1 MEIGYECIYRRQDQ
15 SPSERVRIVDIQQ
28 GKRSFRAD
36 IEFLDGDK
44 AGVRENIPGNRLRGP
59 WSEAA
64 DYDRLM
70 AHWQALSEYEL
81 TEIEES
87 AIERV
92 FDLLLPS
99 SVATWEW
106 DSVRFAT
113 AVHDAEAL
121 MPITGKPTVA
131 IIADIAWF
139 DLEGVLM
146 LSPEGTVMIAELACR
161 KNPMPILEWI
171 IEEEKIKREQCKRG
185 GKSRIVR
192 RGGDDVTTSP
202 QWEYELYL
210 KYYRP
215 LHELLRQWC
224 GHRAVTLQ
232 ERLGAAESEVHR
244 LDVIVSRLI
253 DVLKKNGDDLFA
265 RVMEE
270 EHETE
275 RITPEKLRPVVER
288 PLHPSEIPV
297 RYVRSQR
304 RWS

>member
-1 MEIGYECIYRRQDQ
+1 MEIGDECIYRSQNQ

-28 GKRSFRAD
+28 GKKSFRAD

-44 AGVRENIPGNRLRGP
+44 AGARENIPGNRLRGL
-59 WSEAA
+59 WSEVAE
-64 DYDRLM
+64 YDRLT
-70 AHWQALSEYEL
+70 AHWQALSEYDL

-87 AIERV
+87 AVERV
-92 FDLLLPS
+92 FDLLVPS

-106 DSVRFAT
+106 NSVRFAT

-121 MPITGKPTVA
+121 MHITGKPTA
-131 IIADIAWF
+131 EIITDIAWF
-139 DLEGVLM
+139 DLNGVLM
-146 LSPEGTVMIAELACR
+146 LSPEGTIMIAELACR
-161 KNPMPILEWI
+161 KNPVPILEWI

-192 RGGDDVTTSP
+192 GGDDVTTSP
-202 QWEYELYL
+202 EWEYELYL

-215 LHELLRQWC
+215 LHEILRQWC

-232 ERLGAAESEVHR
+232 ERLAAAETESHR
-244 LDVIVSRLI
+244 LDVLVSRLI
-253 DVLKKNGDDLFA
+253 DVLKKNGDELFA
-265 RVMEE
+265 KVMEE

-275 RITPEKLRPVVER
+275 RITSEKLRPVVER

-297 RYVRSQR
+297 RYVRVNR

>member
-1 MEIGYECIYRRQDQ
+1 MEIGDECIYRRQDQ
-15 SPSERVRIVDIQQ
+15 SPSERVQLVEIQP
-28 GKRSFRAD
+28 GKKSFRAD

-44 AGVRENIPGNRLRGP
+44 AGTHENVPGNRLRGP
-59 WSEAA
+59 WSEVAE
-64 DYDRLM
+64 YDRLA

-92 FDLLLPS
+92 FDLLVPS

-106 DSVRFAT
+106 NSVRFAT

-121 MPITGKPTVA
+121 LQITGTPTA
-131 IIADIAWF
+131 EIIADIAWF
-139 DLEGVLM
+139 DLDGVLM
-146 LSPEGTVMIAELACR
+146 LSPEGTAMIAELACR
-161 KNPMPILEWI
+161 MNPMTILEWI

-185 GKSRIVR
+185 GNRTISRR
-192 RGGDDVTTSP
+192 ESTSTSP
-202 QWEYELYL
+202 EWEYELYL
-210 KYYRP
+210 KYYKP

-232 ERLGAAESEVHR
+232 ERLAAAEAESHR
-244 LDVIVSRLI
+244 LDVLVSRLI

-265 RVMEE
+265 NVMEK

-304 RWS
+304 RWR

>member
-1 MEIGYECIYRRQDQ
+1 MEIGDECIYRRQEQ
-15 SPSERVRIVDIQQ
+15 SPSERVRLVEIQQ
-28 GKRSFRAD
+28 GKKSFHAD
-36 IEFLDGDK
+36 IEFLDGDR
-44 AGVRENIPGNRLRGP
+44 AGTHENVPGSRLRGL
-59 WSEAA
+59 WSEVAE
-64 DYDRLM
+64 YDRLM
-70 AHWQALSEYEL
+70 AHWQALREYEL
-81 TEIEES
+81 TEFEES
-87 AIERV
+87 AIETV
-92 FDLLLPS
+92 FNLLVPS

-106 DSVRFAT
+106 NSVRFAT

-121 MPITGKPTVA
+121 VHITGKPTA
-131 IIADIAWF
+131 EILADIAWF
-139 DLEGVLM
+139 DLDGVLM

-161 KNPMPILEWI
+161 KNPMPVLEWI

-185 GKSRIVR
+185 GISRRV
-192 RGGDDVTTSP
+192 RGGEDVTTSP

-244 LDVIVSRLI
+244 LDVMVSRLI

-270 EHETE
+270 EHEAG
-275 RITPEKLRPVVER
+275 RITAEKLRPVVER

-297 RYVRSQR
+297 RYERTRR